1 MPSTLRRD
9 FHRAAFTNLS
19 VFIKFFDRLAKSPDM
34 QRVFDTA
41 PDIVTN
47 GRTMTQ
53 MAIDDLM
60 SAFAFMMRKVPDDE
74 IPLSFYKQLLIARDN
89 MPATNDEAR
98 ARLNEALA
106 EKRALP
112 DGADNTPPEI
122 VPLFTEHVPEMV
134 ARNMFIN
141 YVNML
146 TNIRQLTFTEEAF
159 ATTREAQKLIAQTGT
174 LFDGIIGRIAQRN
187 TVLNRAENT
196 ASHDDDADEE
206 DDVGED
212 SLEDLITRIKAAQM
226 TGAAKDK
233 AYKELRKLKRMNKTS
248 SEFTI
253 VFNYLDLMASLPW
266 AKAPEVAR
274 NIANAR
280 AVLEADHHGLKKVK
294 DAILEFIAVQNHTG
308 KPNGQILCIDG
319 PPGTGKT
326 SITQSIAR
334 ALGRKYVRLS
344 LGGVDDEA
352 EIRGHRTTY
361 IGALPGR
368 VIQAMKTAGVTNPLV
383 NLDEIDK
390 MGQSAHRGDPTAA
403 LLEVLDPAQNH
414 TFRDHYLGV
423 DYDLSNVMFVCT
435 SNYLERIPP
444 ALRDRMEIIHIGGY
458 TKDEKFEIAKRHLVA
473 KQMAQSGLTAKQF
486 TLDDQALKNIIR
498 DYTAEAGVRRLETV
512 IKRVCRK
519 AVMAIEEKTVKS
531 LHVTAQ
537 NLPDLI
543 GPPRGRKQTIAPED
557 RVGLVNGLAYTTVG
571 GCTLPIEAVAMD
583 GNGFRVTAT
592 GRLGETMRES
602 VDYAQKMIRSHAKQ
616 LGLDPAK
623 LNRTEVHLHAPEA
636 AVPKDGPSAG
646 IAISTAI
653 LSVLTGKKIRRDLAM
668 TGEVTLHGDV
678 GAIGGL
684 PEKLEGAVEAGVKTV
699 LIPQENEKDLIDVPD
714 SIRSKLTIIPVS
726 RIEKVFE
733 HALID
738 HPAPNTEPTPDEVLR
753 VFNWMAKNAHN
764 DNRFHAVVAELQRSN
779 GSNPPRPA

>member
-1 MPSTLRRD
+1 MPATLRRD

-19 VFIKFFDRLAKSPDM
+19 VFIKFFDRLAKTPEM
-34 QRVFDTA
+34 RRIFDTA

-53 MAIDDLM
+53 IAIDDLM
-60 SAFAFMMRKVPDDE
+60 SAFAFMMRKVPDDQ
-74 IPLSFYKQLLIARDN
+74 IPLSFYKQLLVARDN

-112 DGADNTPPEI
+112 DDADNTAPEL

-134 ARNMFIN
+134 ARHMLAN

-159 ATTREAQKLIAQTGT
+159 ATTHEAKKIITQTGV
-174 LFDGIIGRIAQRN
+174 LFDTIIGRITQRN
-187 TVLNRAENT
+187 NVASRMENS
-196 ASHDDDADEE
+196 ADDDADEE

-212 SLEDLITRIKAAQM
+212 SLEDLITRVKAAKM
-226 TGAAKDK
+226 TGPAKEK
-233 AYKELRKLKRMNKTS
+233 AYKELRKLKRMNKS
-248 SEFTI
+248 SAEFTV

-266 AKAPEVAR
+266 EKAPEIAR
-274 NIANAR
+274 DIASAR
-280 AVLEADHHGLKKVK
+280 TVLEADHHGLKKVK

-368 VIQAMKTAGVTNPLV
+368 VIQAMKTAGVTNPLI
-383 NLDEIDK
+383 NLDEVDK
-390 MGQSAHRGDPTAA
+390 MGQNTHRGDPTAA

-414 TFRDHYLGV
+414 TFRDHYLGI

-435 SNYLERIPP
+435 SNYLDRIPP

-486 TLDDQALKNIIR
+486 TLDDDALKNIIN
-498 DYTAEAGVRRLETV
+498 DYTAEAGVRRLENM

-519 AVMAIEEKTVKS
+519 AVMAIEEKRVKS
-531 LHVTAQ
+531 VHVTAQ

-543 GPPRGRKQTIAPED
+543 GPSRGRKQSIAPDD
-557 RVGLVNGLAYTTVG
+557 RVGLVNGLAYTSVG

-602 VDYAQKMIRSHAKQ
+602 VEYAQKMIRSRAKQ
-616 LGLDPAK
+616 FGLDPDK

-636 AVPKDGPSAG
+636 AIPKDGPSAG

-653 LSVLTGKKIRRDLAM
+653 LSVLTGKKIRHDIAM

-699 LIPQENEKDLIDVPD
+699 LIPQDNEKDLIDVPE
-714 SIRSKLTIIPVS
+714 SIKSKLTIIPVS

-733 HALID
+733 YALVD
-738 HPAPNTEPTPDEVLR
+738 PPALSADPSPDEVLR
-753 VFNWMAKNAHN
+753 VFNWMAKNAGN
-764 DNRFHAVVAELQRSN
+764 DNRFTDVIKHLKAN
-779 GSNPPRPA
+779 GSGTPQPT